1 MPAHLPVGPP
11 GASTCAVTPAAI
23 DVSTVTAPL
32 QKEPRKR
39 RRTSTYRPPDMLGGP
54 RDNGRVLL
62 LENPCLA
69 LRFLPSGALA
79 MVEKPWADVLLTLP
93 APLHRKTFGE

>member
-1 MPAHLPVGPP
+1 
-11 GASTCAVTPAAI
+11 
-23 DVSTVTAPL
+23 
-32 QKEPRKR
+32 
-39 RRTSTYRPPDMLGGP
+39 MLGGP